1 MEVVK
6 NTSLVKVFKG
16 VPSVSHYVIAEYSK
30 NDKDSIARLIR
41 AHKQD
46 FETFGP
52 LNYELQEVKAGKGIS
67 RRKIYWLNEQQSYLL
82 LTYLKNT
89 KEVRE
94 FKIKLINEYFLLR
107 NSIAQPPQN
116 CPAADNMSTRIAGY
130 KGQLALK
137 KKEIERL
144 RFELIQANEKLKE
157 YEVVQPL
164 RAAVLKEYKKQI
176 ETQKHQAI
184 MLEHNILD
192 LAGGYARLR
201 EEILGSAEALELVAN
216 SLKERIKTIDHFIKG
231 IERYMPA
238 AKDVAKTAT
247 KHAKTNNQWMM
258 VSVKQKLKGER

>member
-46 FETFGP
+46 FETFGS

-107 NSIAQPPQN
+107 NSSAQPPQN

-130 KGQLALK
+130 KGMLARK
-137 KKEIERL
+137 NKEIERL
-144 RFELIQANEKLKE
+144 RFELAIAKDERKRAIEAAKYFDELYEKE
-157 YEVVQPL
+157 
-164 RAAVLKEYKKQI
+164 KKS
-176 ETQKHQAI
+176 KHQAI

-247 KHAKTNNQWMM
+247 KHAKTNRQWMM

>member
-1 MEVVK
+1 MKIVK
-6 NTSLVKVFKG
+6 FEGIELHIDESNTLS
-16 VPSVSHYVIAEYSK
+16 
-30 NDKDSIARLIR
+30 
-41 AHKQD
+41 
-46 FETFGP
+46 
-52 LNYELQEVKAGKGIS
+52 
-67 RRKIYWLNEQQSYLL
+67 
-82 LTYLKNT
+82 T
-89 KEVRE
+89 KEVAQGYGISPSVVRTHKSLHSDELIENVHYIVKRDDKNRVVIRWTLEGVHMLGFFIKSERAKE
-94 FKIKLINEYFLLR
+94 FRKFTAKLLTEIKKGNVQV
-107 NSIAQPPQN
+107 SVAPPQN

-137 KKEIERL
+137 KKQIEEMQWRI
-144 RFELIQANEKLKE
+144 IQLEEELKE
-157 YEVVQPL
+157 C
-164 RAAVLKEYKKQI
+164 KQI
-176 ETQKHQAI
+176 DHRQI

-258 VSVKQKLKGER
+258 VSVKQKIKGNR